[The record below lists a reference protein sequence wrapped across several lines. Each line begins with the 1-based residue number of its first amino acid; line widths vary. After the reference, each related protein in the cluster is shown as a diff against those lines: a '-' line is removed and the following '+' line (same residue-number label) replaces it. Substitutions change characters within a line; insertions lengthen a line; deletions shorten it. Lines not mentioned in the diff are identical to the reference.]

1 MNYEMKLLKAILNWM
16 DLIDPSGM
24 YGKLLDEIK
33 GGYYTINEVIFYIE
47 NILNAWQKVEYKKG
61 NMEKSTEILKRKN
74 TLIFMYE

>member
-47 NILNAWQKVEYKKG
+47 NILNAWQKAEYKKG
-61 NMEKSTEILKRKN
+61 NTEKSTEILKRKN